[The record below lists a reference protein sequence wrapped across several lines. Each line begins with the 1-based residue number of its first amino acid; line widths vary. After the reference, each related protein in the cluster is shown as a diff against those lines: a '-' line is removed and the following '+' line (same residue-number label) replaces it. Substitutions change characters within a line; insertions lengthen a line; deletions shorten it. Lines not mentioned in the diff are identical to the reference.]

1 MQAPGLEGERM
12 AEITCQ
18 RDADVFSA
26 RSAYQTCL
34 GRNLLLPNDIAKS
47 QARAHGQG
55 DPSAVADTIGR
66 PPNQLLVL
74 LVLCSVCWGSQP
86 LNALAV
92 AAQLMLT

>member
-1 MQAPGLEGERM
+1 M
-12 AEITCQ
+12 TCQ

-26 RSAYQTCL
+26 GSAYQTCL

-47 QARAHGQG
+47 QARAHGQC

-66 PPNQLLVL
+66 PPPNQLLVL

>member
-1 MQAPGLEGERM
+1 MDSVTHLQWQTLLVAP
-12 AEITCQ
+12 
-18 RDADVFSA
+18 
-26 RSAYQTCL
+26 
-34 GRNLLLPNDIAKS
+34 
-47 QARAHGQG
+47 
-55 DPSAVADTIGR
+55 